1 MAQHLKHLLPKK
13 KDQSPPN
20 PHKCWIDMVARLYLH
35 PQKTETKDSG
45 CMLASQVGNINEL

>member
-20 PHKCWIDMVARLYLH
+20 PHKCWIDTVAHLYLH